1 LIEAGEVEVGG
12 MPVGKPAAMVS
23 ADSSIDVVRE
33 RARFASRGGEKLDR
47 ALDRL
52 EVEVAGRRWLD
63 AGASS
68 GGFTDCLL
76 QRGAT
81 AVVAVDV
88 GYGQLDWS
96 LRNDERVH
104 VMERTNIRELGS
116 ESLPWVPQGVV
127 ADLSFIPL
135 TLVLPS
141 LVSLAEPDADHVL
154 LVKPQFE
161 VGRSA
166 VPKGGVVRDPALW
179 RFAMSKV
186 VVIAEE
192 LGLGAVMAVPSE
204 LPGPAGNREFF
215 VHLRRNISSDTS
227 AIERAAQ
234 EAASDEDR

>member
-1 LIEAGEVEVGG
+1 LIEAGEIQVGG
-12 MPVGKPAAMVS
+12 MPVAKPATMVG
-23 ADSSIDVVRE
+23 ADVSIDVVRD

-52 EVEVAGRRWLD
+52 SVAVQERRWLD
-63 AGASS
+63 AGAST

-76 QRGAT
+76 SRGA
-81 AVVAVDV
+81 AEVIAVDV
-88 GYGQLDWS
+88 GYGQLDWK

-104 VMERTNIRELGS
+104 VMERTNIRDLMPA
-116 ESLPWVPQGVV
+116 SLPWVPDAVV

-135 TLVLPS
+135 ALALPAI
-141 LVSLAEPDADHVL
+141 VSLADPRADFVL

-161 VGRSA
+161 VGKSA

-186 VVIAEE
+186 VVRAEE
-192 LGLGAVMAVPSE
+192 LGLGLVAAVPSE

-215 VHLRRNISSDTS
+215 VHLRRGVASETQ
-227 AIERAAQ
+227 AIESAAE
-234 EAASDEDR
+234 EATDEDR